1 MRSTPMSVIKGKYIT
16 IEELPIG
23 CVVTDSITNSSVVI
37 GDLKDVDLLIENLQ
51 KLKSAGYVEN
61 IGDLKDIDLL
71 IESLQKLKSAWY
83 GENNE

>member
-1 MRSTPMSVIKGKYIT
+1 MSVIKGNYIA

-23 CVVTDSITNSSVVI
+23 CVVTDSIKNSSVI
-37 GDLKDVDLLIENLQ
+37 
-51 KLKSAGYVEN
+51 

-83 GENNE
+83 GENNG